1 MLPMYHLWHLFGLG
15 VGTSASGHFVSLLCH
30 SGWLGPATAFTLG
43 TRDIWQEFADLFLF
57 PPAGQALSSPDC
69 IPSITLLLPLE
80 CKFTLPTIIHEMC
93 MMTIGKCTLTF
104 HRHINSS
111 FTFDPWF
118 WLCWPIA
125 HDITRH
131 WRHFP
136 FIYLSLNSSQ
146 SWCSPTGLFGIG
158 GS

>member
-1 MLPMYHLWHLFGLG
+1 MLPMYHLWRLFGLG

-104 HRHINSS
+104 HQRIKSN
-111 FTFDPWF
+111 FIFDLWF
-118 WLCWPIA
+118 RLCWFRLCW
-125 HDITRH
+125 RH
-131 WRHFP
+131 QRHFP

-146 SWCSPTGLFGIG
+146 S
-158 GS
+158 